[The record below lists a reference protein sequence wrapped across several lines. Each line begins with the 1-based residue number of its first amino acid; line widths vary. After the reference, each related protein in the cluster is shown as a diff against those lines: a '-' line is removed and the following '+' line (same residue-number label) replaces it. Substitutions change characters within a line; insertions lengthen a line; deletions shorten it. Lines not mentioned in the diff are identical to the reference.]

1 MLRKAAPQALR
12 RGWPLAAAAAL
23 FICTPSAAAQ
33 PPQAPPAQSGPT
45 PLDGRRLVAWKCNAC
60 HRSVRATESR
70 KTRAEWELT
79 VARMV
84 QNGLAARD
92 DEIEAIIDYLVS
104 LDTEE

>member
-23 FICTPSAAAQ
+23 VICTPGAALAQ
-33 PPQAPPAQSGPT
+33 PGPA

-92 DEIEAIIDYLVS
+92 DEIKAIIDYLVS